1 MKKHFLFFSLFVF
14 FIIPFSWAQQKTIT
28 GIVNDKNGLP
38 LPGASIVIENAS
50 RGVSSDFNG
59 NYSIEAE
66 ENDVLIFREAKK
78 ARTSME
84 RSFAARFIDEFK
96 LYFQKNEGPLEFI
109 KPKKKSLKQFFKSDL
124 NHFETY
130 LKNNQGDLN
139 EVDYLRG
146 LVEYMDEL
154 N

>member
-1 MKKHFLFFSLFVF
+1 
-14 FIIPFSWAQQKTIT
+14 
-28 GIVNDKNGLP
+28 
-38 LPGASIVIENAS
+38 
-50 RGVSSDFNG
+50 
-59 NYSIEAE
+59 
-66 ENDVLIFREAKK
+66 
-78 ARTSME
+78 ME

-124 NHFETY
+124 NHFEIY

-154 N
+154 NYLFLIIFLFKQIYSGFTYQYRMEVIFKPIHF